1 MDKFDLAQTTTDPEI
16 LDELSRDEDWMVR
29 WRVAYNSN
37 TSPETLDYLSRGQDF
52 VVRYR
57 VAENINTSPE
67 TLKQMSIDEDYLY
80 VKHAIKANPNCPLET
95 WKYLSALEIITA
107 LPKVS
112 KKTSRTYN
120 KKR

>member
-1 MDKFDLAQTTTDPEI
+1 MDNYYLAQTTTDPVI
-16 LDELSRDEDWMVR
+16 LDELSRDKHWWVR
-29 WRVAYNSN
+29 WDVAYN
-37 TSPETLDYLSRGQDF
+37 L
-52 VVRYR
+52 
-57 VAENINTSPE
+57 NTSPE